1 MMMMMMFITII
12 ARLHRQKDTERQRK
26 MMGRF
31 TLCFFFSDNKLE
43 LESKQ
48 MVLLVIELELEL
60 ESKRP

>member
-1 MMMMMMFITII
+1 MMMMREKVGF
-12 ARLHRQKDTERQRK
+12 

-31 TLCFFFSDNKLE
+31 TLCFFFPDNKLE

>member
-1 MMMMMMFITII
+1 MMM
-12 ARLHRQKDTERQRK
+12 